1 MFLQWKLTFQKTNLK
16 YFVIIG
22 FSIFALVLYV
32 VISGPS
38 CGVDHM
44 LIQNEISNYEK
55 TLDPE
60 MCEEIVEKIDFFN
73 SECSPQ
79 IEILDCG

>member
-1 MFLQWKLTFQKTNLK
+1 MTFQKTNLK

-22 FSIFALVLYV
+22 FLIFLGGLYV
-32 VISGPS
+32 VLSGPS

-44 LIQNEISNYEK
+44 LIQNEISHYEK
-55 TLDPE
+55 SLDPE
-60 MCEEIVEKIDFFN
+60 LCEEIVEKIDFFN
-73 SECSPQ
+73 EECSPQ